1 MGLLPF
7 FRENTIEA
15 GCDEA
20 GRGCLAGPVVAAAVI
35 LPADFSHP
43 MLDDSKKLSA
53 KQRLTLRPQ
62 IMEEALAWGV
72 GVVSHQ
78 EIDEINILNAS
89 FLAMHRAVEQLKT
102 IPEALLIDGNRFN
115 AYPNIAHHCIIKGD
129 GKYLSIAAASVLAK
143 THRDDLMKK
152 LDLDK
157 GSEVLDL
164 ACGKGRHSLYLSK
177 LGYNVTGVDLAAN
190 SIEIANKDSNE
201 NLHFEVR
208 DMRKAFTENKFDL
221 VANLFTSF
229 GYFDNLDD
237 NIQVLN
243 SIETMMNE
251 QGHFVIDFMNVDKVI
266 RNLVAEEE
274 KEIDGILFK
283 ITREVK
289 NGNILKNITVIDQ
302 DITLQFQEK
311 VQALTIDNF
320 KELISKTDLVV
331 DAFYGAY
338 NLSVFDAD
346 VSDRLIIVGTKW

>member
-1 MGLLPF
+1 MEWF
-7 FRENTIEA
+7 EEWF
-15 GCDEA
+15 
-20 GRGCLAGPVVAAAVI
+20 
-35 LPADFSHP
+35 
-43 MLDDSKKLSA
+43 DSKYY
-53 KQRLTLRPQ
+53 
-62 IMEEALAWGV
+62 
-72 GVVSHQ
+72 H
-78 EIDEINILNAS
+78 ILYKS
-89 FLAMHRAVEQLKT
+89 
-102 IPEALLIDGNRFN
+102 
-115 AYPNIAHHCIIKGD
+115 
-129 GKYLSIAAASVLAK
+129 
-143 THRDDLMKK
+143 RDDKEAQSFIDFLIKK
-152 LDLDK
+152 IDLDK

-177 LGYNVTGVDLAAN
+177 LGYNVTGIDLAAN
-190 SIEIANKDSNE
+190 SIEIAKKDSNG

-237 NIQVLN
+237 NIKVLN

-266 RNLVAEEE
+266 RNLVTEEE

-289 NGNILKNITVIDQ
+289 NGNILKNINVIDQ
-302 DITLQFQEK
+302 DVTLQFQEK